1 MEEFEHIVYQQN
13 GPIAVIM
20 LNRPEVM
27 NALSPALISELL
39 AAMTEIAAD
48 DEAKVVIVTGAGR
61 AWSAGVDLKAL
72 NEGIKEGKFDADD
85 MLKNGNTLMHL
96 IQTMPKPVIA
106 AVNGFCYTGALE
118 LMMSFDII
126 VAAEEAMLGDT
137 HTKWGMI
144 PKWGMSQ
151 RLSQLVGP
159 LKARELSF
167 TAEAIS
173 GKEAARIGLVNMAV
187 PLEDLDNKVGEIV
200 KKIIGNSAQTIGA
213 MKHLFYQGEQ
223 NSLKEGLQ
231 IEQNF
236 DLAITDR
243 AEFINDFAKNK

>member
-1 MEEFEHIVYQQN
+1 MEEFKHIIYQQN

-27 NALSPALISELL
+27 NALSPDLISELL
-39 AAMTEIAAD
+39 EAMTAISAD
-48 DEAKVVIVTGAGR
+48 DTIKVAIVTGAGR

-72 NEGIKEGKFDADD
+72 NEGIKEGKFDADE

-126 VAAEEAMLGDT
+126 IAAEEAKIGDT
-137 HTKWGMI
+137 HTKWGII

-167 TAEAIS
+167 TAEPIS
-173 GKEAARIGLVNMAV
+173 GIEAARIGLVNMAV
-187 PLEDLDNKVGEIV
+187 PLEELDNKVGELA

-213 MKHLFYQGEQ
+213 MKHLYYEGEQ

-231 IEQNF
+231 IEQDF
-236 DLAITDR
+236 DLVITDR
-243 AEFINDFAKNK
+243 AEFIKDFAKNK